1 MELHLDFL
9 FPFQADFMNSFEK
22 VDLLIIRRNEHLKW
36 VPNLDLPLSIYYE
49 NEVLVLGKPG
59 NRGKSSVGLVLFL
72 KIPFSAH
79 VPPKTSNLFY
89 SNVFYTELRNGI
101 EGPLMSRCWNV
112 NFSLSKSLS

>member
-89 SNVFYTELRNGI
+89 SNVFYTE
-101 EGPLMSRCWNV
+101 
-112 NFSLSKSLS
+112 

>member
-36 VPNLDLPLSIYYE
+36 VPNPDLPFSIYDE

-59 NRGKSSVGLVLFL
+59 NRGKSGVGLVLFL

-79 VPPKTSNLFY
+79 VRPKTSNLFY
-89 SNVFYTELRNGI
+89 SNVFLN
-101 EGPLMSRCWNV
+101 
-112 NFSLSKSLS
+112 

>member
-9 FPFQADFMNSFEK
+9 FPFQADFKNSFEK
-22 VDLLIIRRNEHLKW
+22 VDLHIIRRKW
-36 VPNLDLPLSIYYE
+36 APNLDLPFSIYYE

-89 SNVFYTELRNGI
+89 SYVFYTE
-101 EGPLMSRCWNV
+101 
-112 NFSLSKSLS
+112 